1 MVNVSVLLLIVTN
14 TKDAFLIGNAN
25 MFIVMVGNDHN
36 RLSCTFISSKV
47 DRLDLII
54 W

>member
-14 TKDAFLIGNAN
+14 TKDAFLIGNAEY
-25 MFIVMVGNDHN
+25 VYCYG
-36 RLSCTFISSKV
+36 
-47 DRLDLII
+47 

>member
-14 TKDAFLIGNAN
+14 TKDAFLIGNAEYV
-25 MFIVMVGNDHN
+25 IYCYG
-36 RLSCTFISSKV
+36 
-47 DRLDLII
+47 